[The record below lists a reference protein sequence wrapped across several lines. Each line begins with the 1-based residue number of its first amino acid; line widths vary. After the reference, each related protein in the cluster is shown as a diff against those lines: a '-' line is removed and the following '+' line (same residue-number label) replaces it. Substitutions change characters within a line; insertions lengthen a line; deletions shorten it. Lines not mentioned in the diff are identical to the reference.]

1 MLRMSNP
8 LVDPDT
14 TQFRIEKQPHA
25 TQWAIDTTYHTTLKY
40 SPAQLVFGRI

>member
-1 MLRMSNP
+1 MSNP